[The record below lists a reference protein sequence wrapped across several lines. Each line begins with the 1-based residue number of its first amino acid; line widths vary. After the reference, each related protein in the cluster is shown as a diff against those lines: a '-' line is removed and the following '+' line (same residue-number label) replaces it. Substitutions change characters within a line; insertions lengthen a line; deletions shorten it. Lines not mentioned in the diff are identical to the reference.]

1 MLAPSKPR
9 PKKTLRAPSIICRR
23 LEESASA
30 TTRREVWVSATI
42 GLAFGWI
49 SELRNNSEGNLPYI
63 IGVGYILTEPFGQC
77 YLGEAGRFSR
87 PLSASLFFIGMR
99 GPSWPQRETRRRGSC
114 APRRTPP
121 VTRPPTKLPL
131 KLPIPLARI
140 FPMRPPAVPTRRR
153 IAPRSPSRRRRS
165 SLHR

>member
-23 LEESASA
+23 LEESVSA

-49 SELRNNSEGNLPYI
+49 SESGTTPKGIFPYI

-77 YLGEAGRFSR
+77 YL
-87 PLSASLFFIGMR
+87 MR
-99 GPSWPQRETRRRGSC
+99 
-114 APRRTPP
+114 
-121 VTRPPTKLPL
+121 
-131 KLPIPLARI
+131 
-140 FPMRPPAVPTRRR
+140 
-153 IAPRSPSRRRRS
+153 SRRFCPAFVCITFLLVRWAHHCRS
-165 SLHR
+165 QRPGG